1 MTIPCRHRAVYVVV
15 FGIIPT
21 AVRCATTAG
30 MLPWCFTKTNRISMV
45 YIETS
50 LKMVQQIDVSPTYKK
65 NTTEKNTIN
74 INHHPFT
81 RDELFYICMARH
93 RPAAPWPSGMPP
105 QRRRNDPKMW
115 RNHWWSLMDHIFVD
129 FLNVYECL
137 WCLWMSMNYM
147 NVYECSIIF

>member
-30 MLPWCFTKTNRISMV
+30 MLPWCFTTTNRISMV

-65 NTTEKNTIN
+65 IQQKKYNQHKSPSFHKGWTFLHLYGSTSACGTVAFWNATSTKKKWCENVAKSLMIV
-74 INHHPFT
+74 
-81 RDELFYICMARH
+81 DGSYIC
-93 RPAAPWPSGMPP
+93 W
-105 QRRRNDPKMW
+105 
-115 RNHWWSLMDHIFVD
+115 L